1 MPPRLAAAL
10 ARGATVVTSNN
21 RLARRL
27 ATLHDAAQQAVG
39 LGTWIAA
46 RILPWN
52 AFVAGLW
59 RDAVATGHPAAAP
72 RLLSPAQAS
81 VLWRRVIAA
90 DFAAGAPLADV
101 AGATELAVE
110 AWERMHAYGAG
121 GESWRGWDR
130 AAVGEDSAAFARWA
144 DGFAKALRD
153 EAAIDA
159 ARALDEL
166 IRTAPPWAA
175 FVPPEVVLAGFVE
188 LTPQQLRACAAL
200 REAGIG
206 VDAIDPVAPAAGT
219 VAVVGC
225 PTARDEVAAALRWAR
240 SRSDAAPGSTVGV
253 VIVDLAARRDEVA
266 ALADD
271 ILCPALQW
279 PGRHAAPR
287 PYDLSL
293 GAALDD
299 VPCVAA
305 ALDLLALADAPLS
318 LERAARL
325 ARSPFLP
332 GDAAAWLRRAG
343 VEHDWQQDGRE
354 AIDAGA
360 FAGSLETVDAAFAQ
374 RCRTALARSRLRG
387 RAAPRAWCDD
397 WRALLAAVGWP
408 GDAARSSAVHQALG
422 AWDDLLATLSG
433 LDVVTGRLARRE
445 ALALLAG
452 LAAETVFQPEAPA
465 APIRIL
471 GLLEA
476 TGLPFDAL
484 WVAGLGAEAWPPPA
498 RANPLLPLDWQRER
512 GVPRSS
518 AAREQDYARLVTD
531 LLARA
536 APEVVF
542 SHPESVDDHP
552 SVASALIAAWPR
564 TATPAAPPCTA
575 PAMFAARPDL
585 DACDDTRAPPV
596 PAGTALRGGAALFE
610 AQSDCP
616 FRAVA
621 AFRLRAEPWPRR
633 EEGLSAAER
642 GQLAHLA
649 LASFWRR
656 VRDRR
661 TLDALDPAA
670 LRAAIDDA
678 VAEALRGPAVDERR
692 WRSLPPPVAP
702 GEGERLVQLLAAWI
716 ERAERGRPDF
726 TVAEIETSGVLA
738 LGGFSVRVRQD
749 RVDRLADGSIAIIDY
764 KTGRTVAP
772 QRWFDPRPQA
782 PQLGVYLLARRAAD
796 PAVAVGAIAY
806 ARLALDALDWQG
818 LARDAALLPPLPS
831 PEDATRGA
839 FADWPAVETHWQRA
853 IGDLATEIATGVAVV
868 APRDKASTCRRC
880 GLQSLC
886 RIDGAVDEAA
896 DEASDGE

>member
-130 AAVGEDSAAFARWA
+130 AAVGEDPAAFARWA

-293 GAALDD
+293 GAALGD

-305 ALDLLALADAPLS
+305 ALDLLALADGPLS

-343 VEHDWQQDGRE
+343 VEHDWQQAGRE

-360 FAGSLETVDAAFAQ
+360 FAGSLEAVDAAFAQ

-397 WRALLAAVGWP
+397 WRALLAAIGWP

-661 TLDALDPAA
+661 TLDALDPRRCGRRSTTRSPRRSAVRRSTSGAGGRCHRRSHRASGSASSSCSRPGSSAA
-670 LRAAIDDA
+670 SAAGPTSPWPRSRPRACSPSAA
-678 VAEALRGPAVDERR
+678 SACVSGRTASTGSPTAASRSSTTRPAGPLPRSAGSTRARRRRSSASTSLRGAPPTRPSPWARSPMRDSHSMHWTGRALPGTRR
-692 WRSLPPPVAP
+692 CCRRSRRRKMPRGARSPT
-702 GEGERLVQLLAAWI
+702 
-716 ERAERGRPDF
+716 GRPSRR
-726 TVAEIETSGVLA
+726 TGSARSATWP
-738 LGGFSVRVRQD
+738 R
-749 RVDRLADGSIAIIDY
+749 RL
-764 KTGRTVAP
+764 P
-772 QRWFDPRPQA
+772 
-782 PQLGVYLLARRAAD
+782 
-796 PAVAVGAIAY
+796 
-806 ARLALDALDWQG
+806 
-818 LARDAALLPPLPS
+818 
-831 PEDATRGA
+831 
-839 FADWPAVETHWQRA
+839 
-853 IGDLATEIATGVAVV
+853 TGVAVV

-886 RIDGAVDEAA
+886 RIDGVVDEAT